1 MATLTLMTDPSLLGG
16 VDTKK
21 LGRQLP
27 LSLGEGVI
35 ENAQAQG
42 QFDC

>member
-1 MATLTLMTDPSLLGG
+1 MDSGDKESGAATLTRMTDPSLLGG

-27 LSLGEGVI
+27 LSLGG
-35 ENAQAQG
+35 G
-42 QFDC
+42 D